1 MPEGKV
7 AALRFCLLSFESF
20 IMDHNPSN
28 RKTYSQMMFLSVILV
43 GSKGIDKVCLRC

>member
-7 AALRFCLLSFESF
+7 AALRFCLLPFESF

-28 RKTYSQMMFLSVILV
+28 RKTYSQMMSFNSYIGLFQ
-43 GSKGIDKVCLRC
+43 GYG